1 MRRRQFLTYSTQHTG
16 APKGSQPAFATFG
29 ELLRYLRRRARL
41 TQRELGIAVGYS
53 EAHIARLESN
63 QRTPNPDVVRAQFI
77 EALGLKDEP
86 ELAERLLRLAEAAH
100 RARHIAGPVTPAQD
114 GPPTNLR
121 AQLTSFVGRAAE
133 LAEVITLLREA
144 RLLTLTGPG
153 GVGKTRLAIE
163 AAAQMRERFTGG
175 VWVVPLAFLHDPEQV
190 PRAVATAI
198 GLSSSAGPATVEMLC
213 DKLAGDAPVLIVLDT
228 CEHLIGACAVLAL
241 RLVQMCPNV
250 SVLATS
256 REPLNVPGEVTWQVP
271 PMRCE
276 EAMQLFLE
284 RARAVR
290 PDFVLDED
298 GQALLIQVCQ
308 QLDGL
313 PLAIELAAARLRVL
327 SLEQIAQRL
336 GDRFNLLTGGNR
348 LAPPKQ
354 QTLRTMIDWSYDL
367 LSEPERILLRRL
379 SIFTTDWTLELAEAI
394 CSWEESPSETGQANG
409 RADLRREDVLDVLT
423 HLVNK
428 SLVIVDDR
436 GPQPR
441 YSLSNTIRQYAHEK
455 LVESGEF
462 GRIYQRY
469 LTYLPFDQSIQES
482 LPSKRRRRKTLT
494 AQSPLLTIEDAP
506 STGECL
512 GAQGSISDRL
522 LGQAEHGY
530 VALCNERVIT

>member
-1 MRRRQFLTYSTQHTG
+1 MRGNSTQHTSAQKVG
-16 APKGSQPAFATFG
+16 QPAFATFG

-77 EALGLKDEP
+77 EALDLKDEP
-86 ELAERLLRLAEAAH
+86 EMANQLLRLAEAAH
-100 RARHIAGPVTPAQD
+100 RARHIAGPATLTQD
-114 GPPTNLR
+114 SPPTNLR
-121 AQLTSFVGRAAE
+121 TQLTSFVGRAAE
-133 LAEVITLLREA
+133 LAEVTTLLHEA

-153 GVGKTRLAIE
+153 GVGKTRLAVE
-163 AAAQMRERFTGG
+163 AAARMQERFTGG
-175 VWVVPLAFLHDPEQV
+175 IWVVPLAFLHDPEQV
-190 PRAVATAI
+190 SRAVATAI
-198 GLSSSAGPATVEMLC
+198 GLSLAAEPVTVEMLC
-213 DKLAGDAPVLIVLDT
+213 DRLAGDAPILIVLDT

-241 RLVQMCPNV
+241 RLVQTCPNV
-250 SVLATS
+250 NVLATS

-290 PDFVLDED
+290 PDFALDEA
-298 GQALLIQVCQ
+298 GRALLIQICQ

-336 GDRFNLLTGGNR
+336 DDRFNLLTGGNR

-394 CSWEESPSETGQANG
+394 CSWEESPGEMGQAKG
-409 RADLRREDVLDVLT
+409 HAELRREDVLDALT

-428 SLVIVDDR
+428 SLVVVDDR

-455 LVESGEF
+455 LVEAGEF
-462 GRIYQRY
+462 DRVYQRY
-469 LTYLPFDQSIQES
+469 LTYLPFSQAIQEP
-482 LPSKRRRRKTLT
+482 LLLKRRRHKTK
-494 AQSPLLTIEDAP
+494 AA
-506 STGECL
+506 
-512 GAQGSISDRL
+512 
-522 LGQAEHGY
+522 
-530 VALCNERVIT
+530 

>member
-1 MRRRQFLTYSTQHTG
+1 MKDATVQPIG
-16 APKGSQPAFATFG
+16 APRGSQPAFATFG

-77 EALGLKDEP
+77 EALHLQDEP
-86 ELAERLLRLAEAAH
+86 EMADLMIRLAEMAYK
-100 RARHIAGPVTPAQD
+100 ARHVPEPKPIGLLHD

-121 AQLTSFVGRAAE
+121 TQLTSFVGRAAE
-133 LAEVITLLREA
+133 LAEVKALLHEF

-153 GVGKTRLAIE
+153 GVGKTRLAVE
-163 AAAQMRERFTGG
+163 AAAQMQEVFKGG
-175 VWVVPLAFLHDPEQV
+175 VWVIPLAFVREESQV
-190 PRAVATAI
+190 PGAVGTAI
-198 GLSSSAGPATVEMLC
+198 GLPSSTEPVTAEVLC
-213 DKLAGDAPVLIVLDT
+213 EALAGEAPVLIVLDT
-228 CEHLIGACAVLAL
+228 CEHLISACAVLAL
-241 RLVQMCPNV
+241 RLVQICPNV

-256 REPLNVPGEVTWQVP
+256 REPLNVPGEVIWQVP
-271 PMRCE
+271 PMRCD

-290 PDFVLDED
+290 PDFALDEEE
-298 GQALLIQVCQ
+298 QALLVQICQ

-379 SIFTTDWTLELAEAI
+379 SIFPADWTLELAEAI
-394 CSWEESPSETGQANG
+394 CSWEDAPDRTHQA
-409 RADLRREDVLDVLT
+409 DHHTSLRREEVLDVLT

-428 SLVIVDDR
+428 SLVVVDDSSS
-436 GPQPR
+436 QPR

-455 LVESGEF
+455 LIEAGEF
-462 GRIYQRY
+462 DQIYERY
-469 LTYLPFDQSIQES
+469 LTYLPFGQTARETQA
-482 LPSKRRRRKTLT
+482 PKRERSAEAAGSAL
-494 AQSPLLTIEDAP
+494 QDAP
-506 STGECL
+506 AAG
-512 GAQGSISDRL
+512 
-522 LGQAEHGY
+522 
-530 VALCNERVIT
+530 

>member
-1 MRRRQFLTYSTQHTG
+1 MRGDSTQHIG
-16 APKGSQPAFATFG
+16 APKGGQPAFATFG

-77 EALGLKDEP
+77 EALDLKDEP
-86 ELAERLLRLAEAAH
+86 EMADQLLRLAEAAH
-100 RARHIAGPVTPAQD
+100 QARHIAGPVAPAQD

-121 AQLTSFVGRAAE
+121 TQLTSFVGRAAE
-133 LAEVITLLREA
+133 LAEVTTLLREA

-153 GVGKTRLAIE
+153 GVGKTRLAVE
-163 AAAQMRERFTGG
+163 AAAQMQERFIGG

-198 GLSSSAGPATVEMLC
+198 GLSSADGPVTVEMLC
-213 DKLAGDAPVLIVLDT
+213 DKLAGDAPMLIVLDT

-250 SVLATS
+250 NVLATS

-290 PDFVLDED
+290 PDFALDED
-298 GQALLIQVCQ
+298 GQALLIQICQ

-379 SIFTTDWTLELAEAI
+379 SIFTADWTLELAEAI
-394 CSWEESPSETGQANG
+394 CSWEESPSATGQVNEH
-409 RADLRREDVLDVLT
+409 ADLRREDVLDVLT

-428 SLVIVDDR
+428 SLVVVDDR

-455 LVESGEF
+455 LVEAGEF
-462 GRIYQRY
+462 DRIYQRY
-469 LTYLPFDQSIQES
+469 LTYLPFGQAIQEP
-482 LPSKRRRRKTLT
+482 LPSKRRRRKTE
-494 AQSPLLTIEDAP
+494 AA
-506 STGECL
+506 
-512 GAQGSISDRL
+512 
-522 LGQAEHGY
+522 
-530 VALCNERVIT
+530 

>member
-1 MRRRQFLTYSTQHTG
+1 MTFT
-16 APKGSQPAFATFG
+16 TFG

-53 EAHIARLESN
+53 EAHIARLEHN

-77 EALGLKDEP
+77 EALHLQDEP
-86 ELAERLLRLAEAAH
+86 QMANLLVQLAEMAHQGRRLPEPPPLH
-100 RARHIAGPVTPAQD
+100 SSHD

-121 AQLTSFVGRAAE
+121 TQLTSFVGRVAE
-133 LAEVITLLREA
+133 LAEVKALLRET

-153 GVGKTRLAIE
+153 GVGKTRLAVE
-163 AAAQMRERFTGG
+163 AAAQMRDRFAGG
-175 VWVVPLAFLHDPEQV
+175 IWVIPLASIRDESQV
-190 PRAVATAI
+190 PRAVGMAI
-198 GLSSSAGPATVEMLC
+198 GLSPSTEPITVETLC
-213 DKLAGDAPVLIVLDT
+213 EALACEAPVLIVLDT
-228 CEHLIGACAVLAL
+228 CEHLISACALLAL

-256 REPLNVPGEVTWQVP
+256 REPLNVPGEVIWQVP
-271 PMRCE
+271 PMRCD

-290 PDFVLDED
+290 PDFVADEED
-298 GQALLIQVCQ
+298 QALLVQICQ

-336 GDRFNLLTGGNR
+336 DDRFNLLTGGNR

-379 SIFTTDWTLELAEAI
+379 SIFPADWTLELAEAI
-394 CSWEESPSETGQANG
+394 CSWEDAPDRTHQA
-409 RADLRREDVLDVLT
+409 DHHTSLRREEVLDVLT

-428 SLVIVDDR
+428 SLVAVDDS
-436 GPQPR
+436 GSQPR

-455 LVESGEF
+455 LVEAGEF
-462 GRIYQRY
+462 EWIFQRY
-469 LTYLPFDQSIQES
+469 LTYLPLEVQ
-482 LPSKRRRRKTLT
+482 
-494 AQSPLLTIEDAP
+494 AP
-506 STGECL
+506 KQAHQHSTE
-512 GAQGSISDRL
+512 A
-522 LGQAEHGY
+522 A
-530 VALCNERVIT
+530 

>member
-1 MRRRQFLTYSTQHTG
+1 MRGDSTQHTG

-121 AQLTSFVGRAAE
+121 AQLTNFVGRAAE

-455 LVESGEF
+455 LVEAGEF
-462 GRIYQRY
+462 DRIYQRY
-469 LTYLPFDQSIQES
+469 LTYLPFGQSIQES

-494 AQSPLLTIEDAP
+494 A
-506 STGECL
+506 
-512 GAQGSISDRL
+512 
-522 LGQAEHGY
+522 
-530 VALCNERVIT
+530 

>member
-1 MRRRQFLTYSTQHTG
+1 MTFT
-16 APKGSQPAFATFG
+16 TFG

-53 EAHIARLESN
+53 EAHIARLEHN

-77 EALGLKDEP
+77 EALHLQDEP
-86 ELAERLLRLAEAAH
+86 QMANLLVQLAEMAHQGRRLPEPPPLH
-100 RARHIAGPVTPAQD
+100 SSHD

-121 AQLTSFVGRAAE
+121 TQLTSFVGRVAE
-133 LAEVITLLREA
+133 LAEVKALLRET

-153 GVGKTRLAIE
+153 GVGKTRLAVE
-163 AAAQMRERFTGG
+163 AAAQMRDRFAGG
-175 VWVVPLAFLHDPEQV
+175 IWVIPLASIRDESQV
-190 PRAVATAI
+190 PRAVGMAI
-198 GLSSSAGPATVEMLC
+198 GLSPSTEPITVETLC
-213 DKLAGDAPVLIVLDT
+213 EALACEAPVLIVLDT
-228 CEHLIGACAVLAL
+228 CEHLISACAVLAL

-256 REPLNVPGEVTWQVP
+256 REPLNVPGEVIWQVP
-271 PMRCE
+271 PMRCD

-284 RARAVR
+284 RTRAVR
-290 PDFVLDED
+290 PDFVADEED
-298 GQALLIQVCQ
+298 QALLVQICQ

-336 GDRFNLLTGGNR
+336 DDRFNLLTGGNR

-379 SIFTTDWTLELAEAI
+379 SIFPADWTLELAEAI
-394 CSWEESPSETGQANG
+394 CSWEESSDYAL
-409 RADLRREDVLDVLT
+409 LRREEVLDLLT

-428 SLVIVDDR
+428 SLVAVDDS
-436 GPQPR
+436 GSQPR

-455 LVESGEF
+455 LVEAGEF
-462 GRIYQRY
+462 EWIFQRY
-469 LTYLPFDQSIQES
+469 LTYLPLEVQ
-482 LPSKRRRRKTLT
+482 
-494 AQSPLLTIEDAP
+494 AP
-506 STGECL
+506 K
-512 GAQGSISDRL
+512 
-522 LGQAEHGY
+522 QAHQHSAE
-530 VALCNERVIT
+530 AA